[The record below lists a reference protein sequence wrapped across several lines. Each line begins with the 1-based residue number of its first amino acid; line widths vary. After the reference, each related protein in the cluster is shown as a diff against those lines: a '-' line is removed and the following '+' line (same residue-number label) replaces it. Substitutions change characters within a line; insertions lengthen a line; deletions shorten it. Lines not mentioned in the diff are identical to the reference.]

1 MTKYKLDAPITDLED
16 KPFPGGETLRTVLLG
31 ACLNTL
37 RADEL
42 MDAKQKVTLYLL
54 SKKIA
59 EKGDVE
65 LTSDDI
71 VLLKDR
77 VGKAYNPLVVGR
89 VYEVLDP
96 AALK

>member
-1 MTKYKLDAPITDLED
+1 MTKFKLDAPITDLED
-16 KPFPGGETLRTVLLG
+16 KPFPDGATLRTVLLG

-42 MDAKQKVTLYLL
+42 MDAKQKVELYLL

-59 EKGDVE
+59 SKGDADLAIEEVA
-65 LTSDDI
+65 
-71 VLLKDR
+71 LLKDR

-89 VYEVLDP
+89 VYEILDP
-96 AALK
+96 ASVK

>member
-1 MTKYKLDAPITDLED
+1 MKFKLDAPITDIED

-42 MDAKQKVTLYLL
+42 MDAKQKVELYLL

-59 EKGDVE
+59 GRGDVE
-65 LTSDDI
+65 LTTEEV
-71 VLLKDR
+71 VLLKER

-96 AALK
+96 ASVK

>member
-1 MTKYKLDAPITDLED
+1 MKTKLDTPITDLDD
-16 KPFPGGETLRTVLLG
+16 KPFPDGATLRTVLLG

-42 MDAKQKVTLYLL
+42 MDAQQKVKLYLL
-54 SKKIA
+54 SKKIS
-59 EKGDVE
+59 EKGDAE
-65 LTSDDI
+65 LTTDDV
-71 VLLKDR
+71 VLLKER

-89 VYEVLDP
+89 VYEILDP